1 MLKNFIKTK
10 EEKFSNEVTLRYDYQ
25 TENIG
30 DTALYRFESKG
41 LVRKKELFVIK
52 PIENTISIKTHLLSV
67 YNNLCYN
74 AIMKQ

>member
-10 EEKFSNEVTLRYDYQ
+10 EEKYSNEVTLRYDYQ

-67 YNNLCYN
+67 YNN